1 MKKSNRETTQTEQHF
16 LQEYDPQQFPPVAVA
31 VDLLV
36 FTIDEGV
43 LKLLMVRREEMPF
56 QGMLALPGVFVGI
69 HETLDQ
75 AAARGIREEAGLEN
89 IYFEQLYTWGG
100 LERDPRMR
108 IISVSYLALVPVE
121 KLSITAG
128 SRVSEAMLIPV
139 EDVLNGTIDT
149 AFDHGSIISYARQR
163 LKNKVEYTQIAFELV
178 PTEFTLPQLQKVY
191 EILLDKPLYKANF
204 RKKIMPMVEEI
215 DKFTAGDAHRPSR
228 YYILKQRKNNKN
240 K

>member
-121 KLSITAG
+121 KLSIGRCSERDNRYRLRPWRHYLLRQTA
-128 SRVSEAMLIPV
+128 
-139 EDVLNGTIDT
+139 
-149 AFDHGSIISYARQR
+149 
-163 LKNKVEYTQIAFELV
+163 LK
-178 PTEFTLPQLQKVY
+178 
-191 EILLDKPLYKANF
+191 
-204 RKKIMPMVEEI
+204 
-215 DKFTAGDAHRPSR
+215 
-228 YYILKQRKNNKN
+228 KQGRIHADCL
-240 K
+240 